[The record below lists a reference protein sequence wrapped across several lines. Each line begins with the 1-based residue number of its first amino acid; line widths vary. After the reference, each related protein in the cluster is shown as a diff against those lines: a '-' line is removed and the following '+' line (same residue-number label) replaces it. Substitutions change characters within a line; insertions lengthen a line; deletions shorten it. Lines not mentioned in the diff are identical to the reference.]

1 MTLETTANLP
11 HWHDDPDVFDALFL
25 AGQRIPGVA
34 TVKVSRKVKI
44 DKKSPK
50 GKNKAVVTKQG
61 VEAAEIDIVI
71 RLLSAE
77 DFEEMKVLMPLVE
90 PVPDKNTAGADD
102 ALDIAHWAT
111 WMRNVEA
118 IIIEDTDGPELKD
131 GIFELHIKAVEFERP
146 KTVSGTTGTTGTTG
160 PGGLSGGLK
169 FGFFLDQLGQPL
181 PGTYVARQGDAAKK
195 DDGKPLLDSKGQQ
208 VYSWQQLA
216 VMADG
221 KLAEVGA
228 TFLGT
233 FFSPDGLI
241 QIEWEKLHPPGGKP
255 KDVTTT
261 PQASKGGADLGD
273 FANPAADPPDP
284 ADTDGGP

>member
-1 MTLETTANLP
+1 MTLSTTADLP
-11 HWHDDPDVFDALFL
+11 HWHDDPEVFDALFL
-25 AGQRIPGVA
+25 GGQRIPGVV

-50 GKNKAVVTKQG
+50 GKNKAVITKQG
-61 VEAAEIDIVI
+61 VEAAEVDITI
-71 RLLSAE
+71 RLLSPE
-77 DFEEMKVLMPLVE
+77 DFEEMKALMPLLE
-90 PVPDKNTAGADD
+90 PVADKKITGNDD

-146 KTVSGTTGTTGTTG
+146 KTASGTTGTGTGT
-160 PGGLSGGLK
+160 GGLK
-169 FGFFLDQLGQPL
+169 FGFFLDQLGVPL

-195 DDGKPLLDSKGQQ
+195 DDGKPLIDENGKQ
-208 VYSWQQLA
+208 VYVWQQLA
-216 VMADG
+216 IMSEVG
-221 KLAEVGA
+221 LTEVGA

-241 QIEWEKLHPPGGKP
+241 KIEWEKFHPPGGKP

-284 ADTDGGP
+284 TDTDGGP

>member
-11 HWHDDPDVFDALFL
+11 HWHDDPEVFDALFL
-25 AGQRIPGVA
+25 AGQRIPGVV

-50 GKNKAVVTKQG
+50 GKNKATITKQG
-61 VEAAEIDIVI
+61 VEAAEIDITI
-71 RLLSAE
+71 RLLSPE
-77 DFEEMKVLMPLVE
+77 DFEEMKALMPLIE
-90 PVPDKNTAGADD
+90 PVADKKTTGNDD

-146 KTVSGTTGTTGTTG
+146 KTVSGSGVGS
-160 PGGLSGGLK
+160 GLAAGVGSGAIY
-169 FGFFLDQLGQPL
+169 LGIF
-181 PGTYVARQGDAAKK
+181 V
-195 DDGKPLLDSKGQQ
+195 DSKGSVIEKSRVAVQG
-208 VYSWQQLA
+208 SAAKDASGKLIKGPFGEDIFTWSQLA
-216 VMADG
+216 ISDDSAQG
-221 KLAEVGA
+221 YSEK
-228 TFLGT
+228 TGT
-233 FFSPDGLI
+233 FVGRYFGEDNLLTKA
-241 QIEWEKLHPPGGKP
+241 WNDAHVAKP

-284 ADTDGGP
+284 TDTDGGP